1 MNEPLNRDIYKKI
14 VLVTNTVKDK
24 LRRKG
29 IAIPVKND
37 DGTISFGSYTVKKDR
52 DRFYSILDYSNN
64 AIVSKINLP
73 QTALLVANNLAL
85 GKFLDKELIS
95 LDQNYGFAL
104 FEEELEMHLSR
115 KNVSADIYSLRM
127 TKALK
132 AKYKKDLYKKDIER
146 SFEKLRKLV

>member
-1 MNEPLNRDIYKKI
+1 MNLPLNRDIYKKI

-29 IAIPVKND
+29 VAIPIKND
-37 DGTISFGSYTVKKDR
+37 DGSISFGSYTVRKNK

-64 AIVSKINLP
+64 TIVDKINLP

-95 LDQNYGFAL
+95 IDQNYGYAL
-104 FEEELEMHLSR
+104 FEEELETHLSR
-115 KNVSADIYSLRM
+115 KKVSADIYSLRM
-127 TKALK
+127 AKALK
-132 AKYKKDLYKKDIER
+132 AKYKKESCKKDIER